1 MPGTRS
7 FAAGNF
13 ALQLEGVSCGFL
25 KAVDGGDI
33 SAEVISEPMGS
44 STFVTKHIG
53 PPKYEDFEVQVG
65 FGMATAFYDWI
76 AAAWNMNYQRKS
88 GSIVGTDFKLT
99 PISKRQFV
107 DALITET
114 TIPALD
120 ASAKDPVYL
129 TVKFSPEYTRNAKP
143 TGTVGKV
150 TADKQKAFLPSN
162 FRVEIDGLD
171 CSKVNKVAALTVKQT
186 VVSDDIGDARDY
198 LKEPAKLEF
207 PNLKIT
213 LAEATAKTW
222 DTWFDDFVVKGNNG
236 AANEKNGALV
246 LLTPDRK
253 TELAR
258 ITLHNVGIFA
268 LRRRQVA
275 NDESIKRVTAEL
287 YCERMELQVGAG
299 APAMKSE
306 TRDVSPSRLS
316 TLQPERPAR
325 PIR

>member
-65 FGMATAFYDWI
+65 FGMARSFYDWI

-88 GSIVGTDFKLT
+88 GAIVSTDFKLT
-99 PISKRQFV
+99 PISERQFM

-114 TIPALD
+114 TIPVLD
-120 ASAKDPVYL
+120 ASSKDAAYL
-129 TVKFSPEYTRNAKP
+129 TVKFSPEYTRDAKP

-162 FRVEIDGLD
+162 FKVEIDGLD
-171 CSKVNKVAALTVKQT
+171 CSKVNKVDALTVRQT
-186 VVSDDIGDARDY
+186 VSTDVIGDARDY

-213 LAEATAKTW
+213 LAESTVTTW

-246 LLTPDRK
+246 LLTPDLK

-258 ITLHNVGIFA
+258 ITMHNLGIFA

-299 APAMKSE
+299 APAVKSE
-306 TRDVSPSRLS
+306 TRGTVQSPVSP
-316 TLQPERPAR
+316 LQAERPAR